1 MPDSVH
7 KPPGLL
13 KRLATMP
20 NLRVG
25 RKAKSTSQAA
35 TSADVRP
42 EVPAL
47 VPRMVSAELGGSD
60 VELRMAAEH
69 EIEKL
74 KKRIAELEQQR
85 KEQHPVGCARPELTS
100 RARPSDLSHLTA
112 DHATELGA
120 AAPAGDGE
128 EKPPLRDPTAEWLE
142 SRGAF
147 AELSR
152 VISGLCGGKSPF
164 ENPGPLQKVEKV
176 QAALRGC
183 EPKLAGLI
191 SDAAS
196 RAARLMSIA
205 AVADWTPD
213 ERMEDPETSVLF
225 EAALAKQ
232 RTFDTSQPTE
242 AELDD
247 EWAAALPSL
256 PSEDLS
262 TEERAAGKG
271 REDLYREASL
281 AQRKGMLS
289 NVRKYLATE
298 AAERPSTMSCS
309 PDAFP
314 GADHVYSK
322 DGLPPWMWGLSKRQF
337 ETFIDDVRAAH
348 AAGKIVGQPDPKK
361 PRYYPQEKFDDMAV
375 GPNMHHVNTW
385 MIKPMTRDLRPL
397 PGVS

>member
-85 KEQHPVGCARPELTS
+85 KEQHPVGRARPELTS

-196 RAARLMSIA
+196 RAARLMSVA

-242 AELDD
+242 A
-247 EWAAALPSL
+247 AASSAASSSMPERMRGQTQGEAGLLLMSVQQQADALEHPTHPTVVPVVRL
-256 PSEDLS
+256 RHVRLHD
-262 TEERAAGKG
+262 RA
-271 REDLYREASL
+271 L
-281 AQRKGMLS
+281 
-289 NVRKYLATE
+289 
-298 AAERPSTMSCS
+298 
-309 PDAFP
+309 
-314 GADHVYSK
+314 
-322 DGLPPWMWGLSKRQF
+322 GL
-337 ETFIDDVRAAH
+337 
-348 AAGKIVGQPDPKK
+348 
-361 PRYYPQEKFDDMAV
+361 
-375 GPNMHHVNTW
+375 
-385 MIKPMTRDLRPL
+385 RDR
-397 PGVS
+397 